1 MDASKGSSASAKIL
15 RTYVTLTLLSTFSSS
30 LIWGINTLFLLDAGL
45 SITNAFAANAFFTL
59 GEVLF
64 EVPTGVVADTIGRRA
79 SYLLGSATLFATTL
93 LYLYLW
99 RTHGPFWAWAVV
111 SMLLGL
117 GFTFFSGATEA
128 WLVDGLK
135 HAKYE
140 GTMEAAFAK
149 GQIAGGIAM
158 LAGTVAG
165 GFTAQLTNLGVPYAL
180 RGGMLAL
187 TFIVA
192 LTSMHDIGF
201 VPEKR
206 TSTLKA
212 MGRTLRASW
221 EQGFRRP
228 PVRWLMLSAPFSG
241 GVGMYAFYAM
251 QPYLLELH
259 GGSRS
264 YAIAGIAAA
273 IVAATQ
279 IAGGFLVP
287 CARLLFRLRTSLL
300 VAGSVA
306 TTAALVGI
314 GLVPSFFAAL
324 ALLAVWGIVFA
335 GSTPVRQ
342 AYINDLIPSESR
354 ATVLSFDNLMSSSGG
369 VLVQPALGR
378 SADVWGYATSYVIAG
393 AVELVT
399 VPFIVLAR
407 REKAASD
414 PIPSLPTSHERP

>member
-1 MDASKGSSASAKIL
+1 
-15 RTYVTLTLLSTFSSS
+15 
-30 LIWGINTLFLLDAGL
+30 LLDAGL

-228 PVRWLMLSAPFSG
+228 PVRWLMLSAPFSNNIN
-241 GVGMYAFYAM
+241 MYAFYAM

-287 CARLLFRLRTSLL
+287 YARLLFRLRTSLL

-414 PIPSLPTSHERP
+414 PIPRSPTLPTSHERP

>member
-1 MDASKGSSASAKIL
+1 
-15 RTYVTLTLLSTFSSS
+15 
-30 LIWGINTLFLLDAGL
+30 
-45 SITNAFAANAFFTL
+45 
-59 GEVLF
+59 
-64 EVPTGVVADTIGRRA
+64 
-79 SYLLGSATLFATTL
+79 
-93 LYLYLW
+93 
-99 RTHGPFWAWAVV
+99 
-111 SMLLGL
+111 
-117 GFTFFSGATEA
+117 
-128 WLVDGLK
+128 
-135 HAKYE
+135 
-140 GTMEAAFAK
+140 
-149 GQIAGGIAM
+149 
-158 LAGTVAG
+158 
-165 GFTAQLTNLGVPYAL
+165 
-180 RGGMLAL
+180 
-187 TFIVA
+187 
-192 LTSMHDIGF
+192 
-201 VPEKR
+201 
-206 TSTLKA
+206 
-212 MGRTLRASW
+212 
-221 EQGFRRP
+221 
-228 PVRWLMLSAPFSG
+228 MLSAPFSG

-287 CARLLFRLRTSLL
+287 YARLLFRLRTSLL

-314 GLVPSFFAAL
+314 GLVPSFVAAL

-414 PIPSLPTSHERP
+414 PIPRSPTLPTSHERP